1 MLYQYY
7 VKNSVHNGHLGINST
22 CFRSKNINF
31 IRLEIYNQTFPK
43 QIFLVTHE
51 FSEMLYASIYV
62 FSFISSKQLESSVEP
77 NMYFTLFDLNAS
89 SPNILKWFQMDLLA
103 H

>member
-31 IRLEIYNQTFPK
+31 IRLEIITKHSSNKYFWLSMNLAKFFMHLFM
-43 QIFLVTHE
+43 FLA
-51 FSEMLYASIYV
+51 L
-62 FSFISSKQLESSVEP
+62 
-77 NMYFTLFDLNAS
+77 
-89 SPNILKWFQMDLLA
+89 SPQNN
-103 H
+103 